1 MDGSSSLRPS
11 GIVLPLLLRQKCR
24 EEQLQAQAAAAAK
37 GETLPEQDKK
47 IDVSLK
53 APKSRSSQEAR
64 DLPNR
69 MFTAASLETL
79 MAKTRAAMSELQHQ
93 IKKGE
98 EQYYDDTAAWG
109 NLHKGWD
116 GLVDLRPDP
125 SGKDD
130 GTEPLSALMPSA
142 NQGKSKASR
151 IPQDARWFSSS
162 SNPSQMMV
170 KPYVRPSLTGS
181 SMRKQSPT
189 VDSSSAPASASK
201 QSQPTKKTSASLAS
215 SAGASAPKAPPPA
228 AAPSEKEQDKQQAGE
243 DSSDEDERPLKQ
255 LKRTPQADKKA
266 ASKSTTKAAPPT
278 QRRRGRKRKNATD

>member
-189 VDSSSAPASASK
+189 VDSSAPASASK
-201 QSQPTKKTSASLAS
+201 QSQPTKKASASLAS

-266 ASKSTTKAAPPT
+266 ASKSMTKAAPPT